1 MEDGG
6 EKHGYFEFPRRG
18 SFCPISV
25 ISRRPLPLLA
35 KHSTGNPLQW
45 VATMDQQEKD
55 GWKRVVREVLQ
66 VRVCIH
72 PYFQKDDLSVRE
84 LSTVIMDCVTQ
95 DNVTN
100 IVFCLYVLLR
110 DDLLCLSSVYP
121 RGCRYSVATPLPSRF
136 VDDCG

>member
-1 MEDGG
+1 
-6 EKHGYFEFPRRG
+6 
-18 SFCPISV
+18 
-25 ISRRPLPLLA
+25 
-35 KHSTGNPLQW
+35 
-45 VATMDQQEKD
+45 MDQQEKD

-110 DDLLCLSSVYP
+110 DDLLCLPSVYP
-121 RGCRYSVATPLPSRF
+121 RGCRHSVATPLPSRF
-136 VDDCG
+136 VNDCGQIPRHESLSVRFGGHCLRRSRFWSFL